1 MPDKK
6 GVINLEQEARI
17 MQGRK
22 AFHDGRRPFSPQ
34 RRVISPTEILLAD
47 IAEEKALGIK
57 IKYLPIDHFTA
68 K

>member
-22 AFHDGRRPFSPQ
+22 AFHAMPRLPSNVGRNKNPRNSATA
-34 RRVISPTEILLAD
+34 VLIED
-47 IAEEKALGIK
+47 MKAEQFFALK
-57 IKYLPIDHFTA
+57 IKYLPIVE
-68 K
+68 